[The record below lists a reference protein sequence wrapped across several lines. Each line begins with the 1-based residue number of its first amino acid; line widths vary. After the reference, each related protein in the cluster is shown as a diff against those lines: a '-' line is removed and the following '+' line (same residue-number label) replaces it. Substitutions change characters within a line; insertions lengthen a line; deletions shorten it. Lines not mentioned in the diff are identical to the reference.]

1 MGGTASGPAN
11 AAAGAVQRRGAKELF
26 LGLRTPA
33 RLRALLLAS
42 VVVSL
47 LWGAAATWT
56 AVQRV
61 SAANSI
67 VASSGPLNADARQI
81 YQSLSDADATEANA
95 YLSLIEPPGAI
106 TRIHDDTSRAEA
118 NVVAIRAGDSNP
130 AIQADLTTL
139 ATEIPDYMKFVG
151 EADAYNR
158 SGTNGAGVGAA
169 YLRDASSL
177 ARGPLLAAARDL
189 YTKEQARLNSAY
201 AQATGLPY
209 LAVGGAIVFGIAA
222 FRGQRWLAR
231 RTNRVLNPGLVAA
244 CLIGLLSLAW
254 LLAGF
259 TSARSDLLAGRDHGS
274 KPADALAQAEI
285 TALQMHSDES
295 LTLINR
301 DGAYD
306 ATEQQLQTQLWPT
319 LRKELISAQSVGVGS
334 RGEADATAAARDA
347 QAWYSEHLNV
357 YHANEAGNYI
367 GGPTSAVTLAT
378 QPSTAAFE
386 KVDAELTAAIDADQ
400 AALANHDSSGDGALG
415 GVVAGMVVAA
425 LLMAAACIWGVG
437 KRIGEYR

>member
-1 MGGTASGPAN
+1 M
-11 AAAGAVQRRGAKELF
+11 
-26 LGLRTPA
+26 
-33 RLRALLLAS
+33 
-42 VVVSL
+42 VSL
-47 LWGAAATWT
+47 LWGAVATWT

-67 VASSGPLNADARQI
+67 VASSGPLNTDARQI

-106 TRIHDDTSRAEA
+106 TKIHGDTSRAEA
-118 NVVAIRAGDSNP
+118 DVMAIRAGDSDP

-158 SGTNGAGVGAA
+158 SGTNGAGIGAA

-177 ARGPLLAAARDL
+177 ARGPLLAAAKDL
-189 YTKEQARLNSAY
+189 YTKEHARLNNAY
-201 AQATGLPY
+201 AQATGVPY
-209 LAVGGAIVFGIAA
+209 LALGGAVIVGIAA
-222 FRGQRWLAR
+222 FLAQRRLAR
-231 RTNRVLNPGLVAA
+231 RTNRVFNLGLVTA
-244 CLIGLLSLAW
+244 CLIGLLSLTW
-254 LLAGF
+254 LLVGF

-274 KPADALAQAEI
+274 TPADALAQAEI

-306 ATEQQLQTQLWPT
+306 ATEQQLQAQLWPA
-319 LRKELISAQSVGVGS
+319 LRNELTRAQSVGAFS
-334 RGEADATAAARDA
+334 QGEPDAEAAAADA
-347 QAWYSEHLNV
+347 QAWYSEHLDV
-357 YHANEAGNYI
+357 YHANAAGNYI

-378 QPSTAAFE
+378 GPSTAAFE

-400 AALANHDSSGDGALG
+400 AASANHDSGGDRALG
-415 GVVAGMVVAA
+415 GAVAGMVIAA

-437 KRIGEYR
+437 RRIAEYR